1 MSIITKL
8 NNWVGK
14 SGITKNITFQGF
26 HHTYATIQLTL
37 GTDIYFLS
45 KELGRRNIKNTE
57 IYAKIV
63 DKRKKE
69 AAEQIPELEI
79 KL

>member
-1 MSIITKL
+1 ME
-8 NNWVGK
+8 NA
-14 SGITKNITFQGF
+14 GIVKHITFHCF
-26 HHTYATIQLTL
+26 RHTYATIQLTL
-37 GTDIYFLS
+37 GTDISILS
-45 KELGRRNIKNTE
+45 KELGHRNIKNTE